1 MCTRHHPLL
10 KHLASTPSTIDYGK
24 EEGKHAD
31 ESLYSWSQ
39 KKGGFK
45 ACLFVYALSTLDSV
59 GSVANMS
66 IFVLYFKNVMR
77 FDLSQSANTFTN
89 YMGSAFL
96 LTVVGGFISDTY
108 LSRLTTCLSFGLLQI
123 LALTMI
129 TIQAFSKKL
138 HPEASCGK
146 STCVRGGEALMFY
159 SSLCLLALG
168 GGGVRGSLAPLG
180 ADQFDPKDKKGAKG
194 LATYF
199 NWLFLSITTGA
210 IVGVTAVVWVI
221 VVAIKN
227 RRLTLPK
234 NPEELYEINDKLRD
248 PSEEKV
254 LHTNQFRGEIY
265 EARIWVRVLVL
276 VRNGYIDMVKSKK
289 KRKDMGMAW
298 SLDKAAILPDGK
310 NPDPWRVCTVTQIEE
325 VKILTR
331 MFPILASTIIMNT
344 CLSQLQTFS
353 VIQGYYM
360 DPQLGSLKVPTAS
373 IPVIPLVFMSI
384 LIPVYEFLV
393 VPFARKITGHPAGI
407 TQLQRVGV
415 GLVLSV
421 ISMGIAGI
429 IEVKRRD
436 QFFKNPRKPISL
448 FWLSFQYGIFGIADM
463 FTMVGLL
470 EFFYKEAPSGMKSMS
485 TSFAPLSLSFGFFL
499 STVFVDIVNSIT
511 QSATPSK
518 KGWLK
523 GQTLNDSKLNLFYWF
538 LAILSCINFGNYL
551 FWASWYNYKDNNTT
565 ESQMETKALNV
576 SSCTSKIEDTKEES
590 KVREELQ
597 ENKESQMETKVFSG
611 SSCTSKVEDTEESKV
626 CEELEENTESQMETK
641 VLNGSL
647 CTSNVEDTK

>member
-1 MCTRHHPLL
+1 
-10 KHLASTPSTIDYGK
+10 
-24 EEGKHAD
+24 
-31 ESLYSWSQ
+31 
-39 KKGGFK
+39 
-45 ACLFVYALSTLDSV
+45 
-59 GSVANMS
+59 MS

-146 STCVRGGEALMFY
+146 STCLRGGEALMFY

-199 NWLFLSITTGA
+199 NWLLLSITTGA
-210 IVGVTAVVWVI
+210 IVGVTAVVWVSMNKDWSWGFLI
-221 VVAIKN
+221 GTITSSLGFIALAMGKPFYITRPRGTSPVTRVAQVS
-227 RRLTLPK
+227 LSL
-234 NPEELYEINDKLRD
+234 
-248 PSEEKV
+248 S
-254 LHTNQFRGEIY
+254 
-265 EARIWVRVLVL
+265 
-276 VRNGYIDMVKSKK
+276 M
-289 KRKDMGMAW
+289 

-310 NPDPWRVCTVTQIEE
+310 NPDPWTVCTVTQIEE

-353 VIQGYYM
+353 VMQGYYM

-415 GLVLSV
+415 GLVLSA

-470 EFFYKEAPSGMKSMS
+470 EFFYKEAPSGMKSLS
-485 TSFAPLSLSFGFFL
+485 TSFTSLSLSFGFFL

-538 LAILSCINFGNYL
+538 LGILSCINFANYL
-551 FWASWYNYKDNNTT
+551 FWASWYKYKDNNTT

-597 ENKESQMETKVFSG
+597 ENKESQMETKVLSG
-611 SSCTSKVEDTEESKV
+611 SSCTSKVEDTKEESKV